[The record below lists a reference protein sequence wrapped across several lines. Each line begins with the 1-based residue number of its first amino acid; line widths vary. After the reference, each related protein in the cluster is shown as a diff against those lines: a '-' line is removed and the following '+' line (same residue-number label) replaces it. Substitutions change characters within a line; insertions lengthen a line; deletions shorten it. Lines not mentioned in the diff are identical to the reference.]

1 MSGRGVTICC
11 VATMSNTTDEFF
23 LPVAANPLTKRV
35 SRTRIIA
42 FVPIVLA
49 LVGVGA
55 ILLGHVS
62 APTAVADKQPSI
74 DPVVTGSIGAPD
86 KPDEIA
92 RTIEMLDR

>member
-1 MSGRGVTICC
+1 
-11 VATMSNTTDEFF
+11 MSNTTDEFF

-42 FVPIVLA
+42 FVPIVVA

-62 APTAVADKQPSI
+62 APTASVAAKEPTV
-74 DPVVTGSIGAPD
+74 DPVVTGSIAAPD
-86 KPDEIA
+86 KPDEIG

>member
-1 MSGRGVTICC
+1 
-11 VATMSNTTDEFF
+11 MSNTTDEFF

-62 APTAVADKQPSI
+62 APTAAVADKQPSI